1 MDDSGT
7 ITFRTQNEEH
17 EHSEDGSSVADENER
32 NENVNEDQE
41 YEESDERAAE
51 ASHMHGDGVLRS
63 VSRVVNDAMSTI
75 SEQMFRLREE
85 LNDVKRTVNESR
97 SENCNQ
103 NRFQTR
109 RSRVDNMNDLEQ
121 PQFGLTPQINVR
133 NPLRSSS
140 SASGGQSGSNRER
153 LGKMKPQQYDGVED
167 LNEYLTHFNIVAEIN
182 GWSYQSK
189 SLHLA
194 GSLSGEARSLLNDL
208 EPAKQRDFDSV
219 VEALNNRYGTINR
232 AEVYKTELQTR
243 VRRKGETIPELAQAI
258 TKLAKKA
265 YPNTTKEMIEVLAL
279 DYFTDAL
286 TDSDIRLRLK
296 EVGPKNISE
305 AEKIAVRLEAYRL
318 ADKQRGKQV
327 RVLSTESEK
336 SSEVGVDL
344 SKMNSQLENLAKEV
358 KVLQG
363 QKGNGQQGYWGQYRG
378 FGRGRGHNQGHRQGY
393 GSPRTS

>member
-63 VSRVVNDAMSTI
+63 VSRVVNNAMSTI

-121 PQFGLTPQINVR
+121 PQFDLTPQINVR

-189 SLHLA
+189 TLHLA
-194 GSLSGEARSLLNDL
+194 GSLSGGARALLNDL
-208 EPAKQRDFDSV
+208 EPTKQRDFDSV

-243 VRRKGETIPELAQAI
+243 VRH
-258 TKLAKKA
+258 
-265 YPNTTKEMIEVLAL
+265 
-279 DYFTDAL
+279 
-286 TDSDIRLRLK
+286 IRLRLK

-305 AEKIAVRLEAYRL
+305 AEKIAVRLLAYRL

-393 GSPRTS
+393 GSPRTSRGPQSRPLDRDQSSPENQNLPTSGARARQERMGPQ

>member
-1 MDDSGT
+1 
-7 ITFRTQNEEH
+7 
-17 EHSEDGSSVADENER
+17 
-32 NENVNEDQE
+32 
-41 YEESDERAAE
+41 
-51 ASHMHGDGVLRS
+51 
-63 VSRVVNDAMSTI
+63 
-75 SEQMFRLREE
+75 
-85 LNDVKRTVNESR
+85 
-97 SENCNQ
+97 
-103 NRFQTR
+103 
-109 RSRVDNMNDLEQ
+109 
-121 PQFGLTPQINVR
+121 
-133 NPLRSSS
+133 
-140 SASGGQSGSNRER
+140 
-153 LGKMKPQQYDGVED
+153 MKPQQYDGVED

-194 GSLSGEARSLLNDL
+194 GSLSGGARALLNDL

-243 VRRKGETIPELAQAI
+243 VRQ
-258 TKLAKKA
+258 
-265 YPNTTKEMIEVLAL
+265 
-279 DYFTDAL
+279 
-286 TDSDIRLRLK
+286 
-296 EVGPKNISE
+296 

-318 ADKQRGKQV
+318 ADKQRRKQV

-393 GSPRTS
+393 GSPRTSRGPQSRPLDRDQSSPENQNLPTSGARAWQERMGPQ